1 MKIDH
6 LDNIESLVGKG
17 WDLLVTPHAGRFHA
31 SVFLH
36 VRSGPDS
43 YHYMATTVTEALTML
58 DGYIYQ
64 QLTTNAPTP
73 LRRSGDA

>member
-1 MKIDH
+1 MKINH

-17 WDLLVTPHAGRFHA
+17 WDLLVTLHAGRFHA

-36 VRSGPDS
+36 GRNDPDS
-43 YHYMATTVTEALTML
+43 YHYMATTVTEALAQL
-58 DGYIYQ
+58 DQYVYQ

-73 LRRSGDA
+73 LRAREQP